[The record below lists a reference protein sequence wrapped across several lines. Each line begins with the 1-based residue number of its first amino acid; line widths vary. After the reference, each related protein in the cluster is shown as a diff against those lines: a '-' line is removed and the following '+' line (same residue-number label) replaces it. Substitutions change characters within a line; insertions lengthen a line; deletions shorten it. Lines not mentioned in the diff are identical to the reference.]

1 MVCYVIIL
9 LILLKRIQLRLRK
22 NSMQKKT
29 GYLLILLSCL
39 LVSACKQEKLK
50 PLPPQV
56 IVKLVKQETVP
67 VYGSYIGVTRAS
79 LDVEVRARVTGY
91 VEKVEF
97 VEGSW
102 VEAGELLYLIDN
114 KPYIAKRKR
123 VLAQLEKDKAA
134 YEKAKRDVI
143 RLKPLYEQDAASQ
156 LDYDTG
162 VSTQEQAKASVMSSQ
177 ANLDEVDLELSYTKI
192 KAPIS
197 GMVGGSQADIGALVG
212 SGGISLLTTVQQINP
227 IYVTFN
233 MSSLD
238 YLNARRRMNS
248 LLKKKEAEEQ
258 GKALEGFVR
267 ITLPDDS
274 EYRYW
279 GDVSFT
285 DPKVNPKT
293 GTFKVRAVLPNPD
306 SELLPGQYTS
316 ARIRLSEY
324 TDSVVIEEEAIRVE
338 QGGLYV
344 MVVMPD
350 NTVEHRF
357 VMVKHY
363 GEQGLVIDSG
373 LKEGE
378 RIIIEGQHRARH
390 GQLVEPLTQAE
401 YDAQKEARQSTK
413 KSAGDL

>member
-1 MVCYVIIL
+1 MVKLAVCTL
-9 LILLKRIQLRLRK
+9 
-22 NSMQKKT
+22 MT
-29 GYLLILLSCL
+29 CL
-39 LVSACKQEKLK
+39 FLSACQQEAIK
-50 PLPPQV
+50 PTPPQV
-56 IVKLVKQETVP
+56 IVKEVKQETVP

-91 VEKVEF
+91 VERVEF

-102 VEAGELLYLIDN
+102 IEAGQLLYLIDD
-114 KPYIAKRKR
+114 KPYIAKRKQ

-134 YEKAKRDVI
+134 YDKAKRDVI

-156 LDYDTG
+156 LDYDTA
-162 VSTQEQAKASVMSSQ
+162 VSIKEQAKASVMSSQ

-212 SGGISLLTTVQQINP
+212 SGGISLLTTVQQIDP
-227 IYVTFN
+227 IYVNFH

-238 YLNARRRMNS
+238 YLNARRGMDT
-248 LLKKKEAEEQ
+248 LLEKKQAEEQ

-267 ITLPDDS
+267 ITLADDS
-274 EYRYW
+274 EYKYW

-316 ARIRLSEY
+316 ARIRLSEF
-324 TDSVVIEEEAIRVE
+324 TDSVVIEEEAVRVE

-363 GEQGLVIDSG
+363 GEDGLVIDSG
-373 LKEGE
+373 LHAGE
-378 RIIIEGQHRARH
+378 KIIIEGQHRARH
-390 GQLVEPLTQAE
+390 GQLVEPITKAE
-401 YDAQKEARQSTK
+401 YEAQQQEKLKAKQVVGE
-413 KSAGDL
+413 

>member
-1 MVCYVIIL
+1 MVKLAVCT
-9 LILLKRIQLRLRK
+9 LI
-22 NSMQKKT
+22 T
-29 GYLLILLSCL
+29 CL
-39 LVSACKQEKLK
+39 FLSACQQEAIK
-50 PLPPQV
+50 PTPPQV
-56 IVKLVKQETVP
+56 IVKEVKQETVP

-91 VEKVEF
+91 VERVEF

-102 VEAGELLYLIDN
+102 IEAGQLLYLIDD
-114 KPYIAKRKR
+114 KPYIAKRKQ
-123 VLAQLEKDKAA
+123 VLAQLEKDRAA
-134 YEKAKRDVI
+134 YDKAKRDVI

-156 LDYDTG
+156 LDYDTA
-162 VSTQEQAKASVMSSQ
+162 VSIKEQAKASVMSSQ

-212 SGGISLLTTVQQINP
+212 SGGISLLTTVQQIDP
-227 IYVTFN
+227 IYVNFH

-238 YLNARRRMNS
+238 YLNARRGMDT
-248 LLKKKEAEEQ
+248 LLEKKKAEEQ

-267 ITLPDDS
+267 ITLADDS
-274 EYRYW
+274 EYKYW

-316 ARIRLSEY
+316 ARIRLSEF
-324 TDSVVIEEEAIRVE
+324 TDSVVIEEEAVRVE

-363 GEQGLVIDSG
+363 GEDGLVIDSG
-373 LKEGE
+373 LHAGE
-378 RIIIEGQHRARH
+378 KIIIEGQHRARH
-390 GQLVEPLTQAE
+390 GQLVEPITKAE
-401 YDAQKEARQSTK
+401 YEAQQQDKLKANQALGE
-413 KSAGDL
+413 

>member
-1 MVCYVIIL
+1 MAKLSVFTLIICIFL
-9 LILLKRIQLRLRK
+9 
-22 NSMQKKT
+22 
-29 GYLLILLSCL
+29 
-39 LVSACKQEKLK
+39 SACQREEIK
-50 PLPPQV
+50 PIPPQV
-56 IVKLVKQETVP
+56 IVKEVKQETVP

-79 LDVEVRARVTGY
+79 LDVEVRARITGY
-91 VEKVEF
+91 VEQVKF

-102 VEAGELLYLIDN
+102 VEAGDLLYFIDD
-114 KPYIAKRKR
+114 KPYITKRKR
-123 VLAQLEKDKAA
+123 VLAELEKDKAA
-134 YEKAKRDVI
+134 YEKAKRDVT

-156 LDYDTG
+156 LDYDTA
-162 VSTQEQAKASVMSSQ
+162 VSIQEQAQASVMSSQ

-212 SGGISLLTTVQQINP
+212 TGGISLLTTVQQINP
-227 IYVTFN
+227 IYVNFN

-238 YLNARRRMNS
+238 YLNARRRMNT
-248 LLKKKEAEEQ
+248 LLEKRKAEEQ

-274 EYRYW
+274 EYKYW

-324 TDSVVIEEEAIRVE
+324 IDAVVIEEEAIRVE

-378 RIIIEGQHRARH
+378 RIIVEGQHRARH
-390 GQLVEPLTQAE
+390 GQLVKPITQSE
-401 YDAQKEARQSTK
+401 YEAALKEKQNAK
-413 KSAGDL
+413 NVVGE

>member
-1 MVCYVIIL
+1 MLKISHCSIICVIGA
-9 LILLKRIQLRLRK
+9 LIA
-22 NSMQKKT
+22 S
-29 GYLLILLSCL
+29 
-39 LVSACKQEKLK
+39 CKQEKTT
-50 PLPPQV
+50 PIPPEV
-56 IVKLVKQETVP
+56 IVQTVTQQTVP
-67 VYGSYIGVTRAS
+67 VYGNYIGVTRAS
-79 LDVEVRARVTGY
+79 LDVEVRARITGY
-91 VEKVEF
+91 VEQVKF

-102 VEAGELLYLIDN
+102 VDAGQLLYLIDD
-114 KPYIAKRKR
+114 KPYIAKRKQ

-156 LDYDTG
+156 LDYDTAISIG
-162 VSTQEQAKASVMSSQ
+162 EQAKATVMSSQ
-177 ANLDEVDLELSYTKI
+177 ANLDQVDLELSYTKI

-197 GMVGGSQADIGALVG
+197 GMIGDSLADMGALVG
-212 SGGISLLTTVQQINP
+212 SGGISLLSTVKQIDP

-238 YLNARRRMNS
+238 YLNARRRMHS
-248 LLKKKEAEEQ
+248 LLEKKKAEEQ
-258 GKALEGFVR
+258 GKALAGFVR

-274 EYRYW
+274 EYKYW

-293 GTFKVRAVLPNPD
+293 GTFKVRAILPNPD

-316 ARIRLSEY
+316 ARIRLSEFN
-324 TDSVVIEEEAIRVE
+324 DAVVIPEETVRVE

-363 GEQGLVIDSG
+363 GTEGLVIDTG
-373 LKEGE
+373 LSHGE

-390 GQLVEPLTQAE
+390 GQLVKAITMADYKKRNHQDNTKNSQQSSSTTMAE
-401 YDAQKEARQSTK
+401 
-413 KSAGDL
+413 

>member
-1 MVCYVIIL
+1 MSKSAHSIL
-9 LILLKRIQLRLRK
+9 IFIAV
-22 NSMQKKT
+22 S
-29 GYLLILLSCL
+29 LLS
-39 LVSACKQEKLK
+39 ACQQEKVV
-50 PLPPQV
+50 PIPPEV
-56 IVKLVKQETVP
+56 IVKEVNKDTVP
-67 VYGSYIGVTRAS
+67 IYGSYIGVTQAS
-79 LDVEVRARVTGY
+79 LDVEVRARITGY

-102 VEAGELLYLIDN
+102 VEAGQLLYLIDD
-114 KPYIAKRKR
+114 KPYIAKRKQ

-134 YEKAKRDVI
+134 YDKAKRDVT

-156 LDYDTG
+156 LDYDTAL
-162 VSTQEQAKASVMSSQ
+162 STQEQARASVMSSQ

-197 GMVGGSQADIGALVG
+197 GMIGGSQADIGALVG
-212 SGGISLLTTVQQINP
+212 SGGISLLTTVQQIDP

-238 YLNARRRMNS
+238 YLNARRRMNT
-248 LLKKKEAEEQ
+248 LLEKRKAEEQ
-258 GKALEGFVR
+258 GKTLGGFVR

-274 EYRYW
+274 EYKYR

-316 ARIRLSEY
+316 ARIRLSEFN
-324 TDSVVIEEEAIRVE
+324 DAVVIDEEAVRVE

-344 MVVMPD
+344 LVVMPD
-350 NTVEHRF
+350 NTVEYRF

-373 LKEGE
+373 LNEGE

-390 GQLVEPLTQAE
+390 GQLVKPLSEAE
-401 YDAQKEARQSTK
+401 FKEMQTK
-413 KSAGDL
+413 QNAKNVEGE

>member
-1 MVCYVIIL
+1 MPKII
-9 LILLKRIQLRLRK
+9 
-22 NSMQKKT
+22 
-29 GYLLILLSCL
+29 GYLLILISCV
-39 LVSACKQEKLK
+39 LVSACEEKK
-50 PLPPQV
+50 IKSQPPQV
-56 IVKLVKQETVP
+56 IVKIVKQETVP

-79 LDVEVRARVTGY
+79 LDVEVRARITGY

-102 VEAGELLYLIDN
+102 VEAGQLLYLIDD
-114 KPYIAKRKR
+114 KPYIAKRKQ
-123 VLAQLEKDKAA
+123 VFAQLEKDKAA
-134 YEKAKRDVI
+134 HEKAKRDVI

-156 LDYDTG
+156 LDYDTAI
-162 VSTQEQAKASVMSSQ
+162 SIQEQAKATVMSSQ

-212 SGGISLLTTVQQINP
+212 SGGISLLTTVRQINP

-238 YLNARRRMNS
+238 YLNARRRMNT
-248 LLKKKEAEEQ
+248 LIEKRAAEEQ

-390 GQLVEPLTQAE
+390 GQLVEPLTQEE
-401 YDAQKEARQSTK
+401 YDAKEKAQR
-413 KSAGDL
+413 SAKNVEGES

>member
-1 MVCYVIIL
+1 MPKIY
-9 LILLKRIQLRLRK
+9 RYF
-22 NSMQKKT
+22 M
-29 GYLLILLSCL
+29 ILLSCF
-39 LVSACKQEKLK
+39 LVGACEQEKIK
-50 PLPPQV
+50 PIPPKV

-79 LDVEVRARVTGY
+79 LDVEVRARITGY

-102 VEAGELLYLIDN
+102 VEAGELLYLIDD
-114 KPYIAKRKR
+114 KPYIAKRKQ

-134 YEKAKRDVI
+134 YEKTKRDAI

-156 LDYDTG
+156 LDYDTA
-162 VSTQEQAKASVMSSQ
+162 VSNQEQAKASVMASQ
-177 ANLDEVDLELSYTKI
+177 ANVDEVDLELSYTQI
-192 KAPIS
+192 RAPIS
-197 GMVGGSQADIGALVG
+197 GMVGGSLADIGALVG
-212 SGGISLLTTVQQINP
+212 TGGISLLTTVQQIDP
-227 IYVTFN
+227 IYVNFN

-238 YLNARRRMNS
+238 YLNARRRMNT
-248 LLKKKEAEEQ
+248 LLEKRQAEEQ

-324 TDSVVIEEEAIRVE
+324 SNAVVIEEEAIRVE
-338 QGGLYV
+338 QGGIYV

-363 GEQGLVIDSG
+363 GEQGLVIESG
-373 LKEGE
+373 LTKGE
-378 RIIIEGQHRARH
+378 RIIIAGQHRARH

-401 YDAQKEARQSTK
+401 YEADQEAKRNAK
-413 KSAGDL
+413 KVVGEL

>member
-1 MVCYVIIL
+1 MLKISHCSIICIICA
-9 LILLKRIQLRLRK
+9 LIA
-22 NSMQKKT
+22 S
-29 GYLLILLSCL
+29 
-39 LVSACKQEKLK
+39 CKQETIT
-50 PLPPQV
+50 PIPPEV
-56 IVKLVKQETVP
+56 IVQTVTQQTVP
-67 VYGSYIGVTRAS
+67 VYGNYIGVTKAS
-79 LDVEVRARVTGY
+79 LDVEVRARITGY
-91 VEKVEF
+91 VEQVKF

-102 VEAGELLYLIDN
+102 VDAGQLLYLIDD
-114 KPYIAKRKR
+114 KPYIAKRKQ

-156 LDYDTG
+156 LDYDTAI
-162 VSTQEQAKASVMSSQ
+162 SIEEQAKASVMSSQ
-177 ANLDEVDLELSYTKI
+177 ANLDQVDLELSYTKI

-197 GMVGGSQADIGALVG
+197 GMIGDSQADIGALVG
-212 SGGISLLTTVQQINP
+212 SGGISLLSTVKQIDP
-227 IYVTFN
+227 IHVTFN

-238 YLNARRRMNS
+238 YLNARRRMHS
-248 LLKKKEAEEQ
+248 LLEKKKAEEQ
-258 GKALEGFVR
+258 GKALAGFVR

-274 EYRYW
+274 EYKYW

-293 GTFKVRAVLPNPD
+293 GTFKVRAILPNPD

-316 ARIRLSEY
+316 ARIRLSEFN
-324 TDSVVIEEEAIRVE
+324 DAVVIPEETVRVE

-363 GEQGLVIDSG
+363 GSEGLVIDTG
-373 LKEGE
+373 LSHGE

-390 GQLVEPLTQAE
+390 GQLVKAITMADYKKRIHQDNRKDSHQSSSTTSAE
-401 YDAQKEARQSTK
+401 
-413 KSAGDL
+413 